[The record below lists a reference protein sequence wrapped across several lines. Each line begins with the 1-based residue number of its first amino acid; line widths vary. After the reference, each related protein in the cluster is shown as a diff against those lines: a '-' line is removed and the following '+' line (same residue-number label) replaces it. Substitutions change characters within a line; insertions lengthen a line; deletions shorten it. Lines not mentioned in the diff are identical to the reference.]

1 MSRAIATLL
10 ALVAITSSGVPAWR
24 VETRAAS
31 APPRSKS
38 QAAPRSGPRTPTPG
52 PARPSTPSPKP
63 SPTPAGLESDTGPS
77 ESDAAKLARV
87 RARRQAVEREILK
100 LQSQTESTLRD
111 LDSIDLD
118 LRLAAHELDE
128 AALEFKETTRLLD
141 ATLRDVQIT
150 RNEIEAARPRVRK
163 SIVALHKLGELGYAR
178 LLFSLDDPADML
190 RGFRYVS
197 RIASADAARILEFR
211 TSLTRLSGLEAKLKK
226 RTAENLD
233 TRRRLNQARSLLSA
247 RKAHKEMRVEEIAR
261 ERQLQEQLAEEYQ
274 KRETELLRLL
284 GESGA
289 VGPSGPVAGPDVPPK
304 AALEA
309 DLPLRGRRGDLAW
322 PVSGTLLRRFGVERD
337 PKFGTQTVQQG
348 IEIDAF
354 PEVEVRAVYAGRV
367 VFADQFVGYG
377 LLVIVDH
384 GHREHTLYGRL
395 GELRVLPGDDVAEG
409 SLLGLL
415 PNTRVTG
422 SGLHFEV
429 RAQGKPEDPLEWLR
443 KP

>member
-1 MSRAIATLL
+1 
-10 ALVAITSSGVPAWR
+10 
-24 VETRAAS
+24 
-31 APPRSKS
+31 
-38 QAAPRSGPRTPTPG
+38 
-52 PARPSTPSPKP
+52 
-63 SPTPAGLESDTGPS
+63 
-77 ESDAAKLARV
+77 
-87 RARRQAVEREILK
+87 VEREILK

-422 SGLHFEV
+422 TGLHFEV